1 MKALVAWICLAAA
14 SVSAAALTSEEEK
27 ALAAQAGDYLSAA
40 SKGDAEKFL
49 RMTHPALHGLFGGKE
64 PFEEAT
70 RAALKALAG
79 KQSVTGVAV
88 GRPTAPLVVGKEEL
102 CFVPM
107 EVSTKV
113 GNLSTRTNS
122 YYIAVRELGGSG
134 WRFIDAAGLRKRP
147 EVLWQLF
154 PGLPKDVVL
163 PRNEVTVNP
172 VK

>member
-113 GNLSTRTNS
+113 GNQWTQTDSF
-122 YYIAVRELGGSG
+122 YIAIRDVGGSV

-147 EVLWQLF
+147 EALWQLF

-163 PRNEVTVNP
+163 PRNEVKVKTV
-172 VK
+172 K